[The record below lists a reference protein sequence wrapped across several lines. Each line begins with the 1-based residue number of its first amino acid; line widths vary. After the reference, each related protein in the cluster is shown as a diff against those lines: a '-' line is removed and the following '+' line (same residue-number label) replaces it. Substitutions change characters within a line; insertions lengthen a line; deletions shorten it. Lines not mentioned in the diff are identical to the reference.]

1 MSPDPRLSELL
12 AHWEVALS
20 GAQPTSVE
28 DLCRDCPELVEPLRR
43 EIQNLQA
50 TRQLTR
56 SGEGAK
62 PASGPADA
70 SLQTVAAEGAADAA
84 RGRPGIAGYELLG
97 VLGHGGMGVV
107 YKARQTALGRVV
119 ALKMVRGGGHA
130 CEADLARFRAEAQ
143 AIARLQHPNLVQVYE
158 VGEYQGE
165 PWFSMEYV
173 AGGSLHDQIDG
184 KPQPPRQA
192 AELARTLALAL
203 HAVHRQGVVHRDL
216 KPANVLL
223 TADGTPKVMDF
234 GLAKSLDGEAGPT
247 VTGRVLGTPSYM
259 APEQA
264 RGHGWLIGPATDVY
278 ALGAVL
284 YELLTGRPPFQ
295 GESAW
300 DTIQQVT
307 SQEPVPPR
315 RLQPK
320 VPRDLE
326 TACLKCLEKDP
337 KKRYAS
343 AEALADDLGRFLA
356 GEPTKARPVGRLERA
371 AKWARRR
378 PAAAALLAVSAL
390 ALLALTG
397 GGLAYHVRLERAL
410 GEARAHAEES
420 RRRLVQLYVAN
431 GARSLDEGDWF
442 GSLVWF
448 AEALRRDEGRPGR
461 ERLHRARLAGT
472 LAQCPRLVEVWSH
485 HGPVKCAAFS
495 PDGRRVLTG
504 SDDHTARV
512 WGLATGAAVGPPLG
526 HKGPVVCVAFSPDG
540 RSALTAGADGTAR
553 VWPLEDGAAATPPL
567 EHGGAPVARAAFS
580 PHGRRVVT
588 ACQDG
593 VARVWEAADGKLLR
607 EITHGMPLNHAA
619 FSPDGR
625 RVVTAG
631 NDHTA
636 RVWDAA
642 TGAAALPPL
651 RHDRAVLWAAFSP
664 DGRRLVTAGSDHTAR
679 LWDAA
684 TGKALLPPLR
694 HQADVL
700 QARFSPDGRRV
711 VTAGDDHL
719 GVVWG
724 AEGRARL
731 PALRHGSGLNLAAFS
746 HDGRHVLTA
755 SDDNTAR
762 VWDAETGAAATPWL
776 RHNGGVEWAAF
787 SPDGRRV
794 VTASNDNTARV
805 WELPPERRP
814 APTAERAALA
824 GLGTPGRW
832 PSPDGRRVAV
842 PEGSHGVRV
851 RDAATDEPVGPPLR
865 HGSVITHVAFSPDG
879 TRVVTT
885 SDDNTARVWD
895 AEAGRLLTPPLHHRG
910 TVARAAFSPDGGE
923 VVTAG
928 LDDAVRVWDAR
939 TGEPLMPPLKFA
951 GQPVAVAFAPDG
963 GGVSVTTAA
972 GEVWTWGLP
981 HDDRPA
987 DDLLLLARLL
997 SGSRIDPE
1005 RGLLPLSPAE
1015 LEAAWNEARSRGLVG
1030 GAR

>member
-1 MSPDPRLSELL
+1 MAADPRLSELL
-12 AHWEVALS
+12 ARWEAAQKV
-20 GAQPTSVE
+20 AQPTSVE
-28 DLCRDCPELVEPLRR
+28 DLCRDCPELLEPLRR
-43 EIQNLQA
+43 ELQNLQA
-50 TRQLTR
+50 TRYLQSPSVGDP
-56 SGEGAK
+56 SGA
-62 PASGPADA
+62 PSRDDSAR
-70 SLQTVAAEGAADAA
+70 TVAAEGPTAVAPE
-84 RGRPGIAGYELLG
+84 RPGVAGYELLG
-97 VLGHGGMGVV
+97 VLGRGGMGVV
-107 YKARQTALGRVV
+107 YKARQVALGRVV
-119 ALKMVRGGGHA
+119 ALKMVLGGGHA
-130 CEADLARFRAEAQ
+130 RETDLARFRAEAQ

-158 VGEYQGE
+158 VGEYQGQ

-173 AGGSLHDQIDG
+173 AGGSLHEKIDG

-192 AELARTLALAL
+192 AELVRTLALAL
-203 HAVHRQGVVHRDL
+203 DAVHRQGVVHRDL
-216 KPANVLL
+216 KPQNVML

-234 GLAKSLDGEAGPT
+234 GLAKDLGSDAGPT
-247 VTGRVLGTPSYM
+247 VTGRVVGTPSYM

-284 YELLTGRPPFQ
+284 YEMLTGRPPFQ

-300 DTIQQVT
+300 DTVIQVT
-307 SQEPVPPR
+307 SRDPVPPR
-315 RLQPK
+315 QLQPK

-326 TACLKCLEKDP
+326 TVCLKCLQKEP
-337 KKRYAS
+337 KKRYPTGQ
-343 AEALADDLGRFLA
+343 ELADDLGRFLA

-378 PAAAALLAVSAL
+378 PAAAALLAVSAA
-390 ALLALTG
+390 ALLALGG

-410 GEARAHAEES
+410 GEARGHAEES
-420 RRRLVQLYVAN
+420 RRRLVRLYVAS
-431 GARSLDEGDWF
+431 GARSLEQGDWF

-448 AEALRRDEGRPGR
+448 AEALRRDEGDPGH

-485 HGPVKCAAFS
+485 EGPVKCVAFS

-512 WGLATGAAVGPPLG
+512 WSLDTGGPAGPPLHHG
-526 HKGPVVCVAFSPDG
+526 KPVLCVAFSPDG
-540 RSALTAGADGTAR
+540 RSALTASQDGTAH
-553 VWPLEDGAAATPPL
+553 VWPLEEGAAGTPPL
-567 EHGGAPVARAAFS
+567 EHGGAPVPWAAFG
-580 PHGRRVVT
+580 PGGRRVVT
-588 ACQDG
+588 ACRDG
-593 VARVWEAADGKLLR
+593 VARVWEVPGGKLLR
-607 EITHGMPLNHAA
+607 EVKHGAPLHHAA

-631 NDHTA
+631 DDRAA

-642 TGAAALPPL
+642 TGAAVLPALK
-651 RHDRAVLWAAFSP
+651 HDGPVLWATFGP
-664 DGRRLVTAGSDHTAR
+664 DGRRVLTAGGDHTAR
-679 LWDAA
+679 LWDAS
-684 TGKALLPPLR
+684 TGAALLPPLR
-694 HQADVL
+694 HRADVM

-719 GVVWG
+719 GVVWD
-724 AEGRARL
+724 AASGRASL

-746 HDGRHVLTA
+746 PDGRHVLTA

-762 VWDAETGAAATPWL
+762 VWEAETGEAVTPWL

-805 WELPPERRP
+805 WELAPERRP
-814 APTAERAALA
+814 AATTA
-824 GLGTPGRW
+824 PGEAVPPERW
-832 PSPDGRRVAV
+832 PSPDGRCVAV
-842 PEGSHGVRV
+842 REGSHGVRV
-851 RDAATDEPVGPPLR
+851 LDAAGGGPAGPPLL

-885 SDDNTARVWD
+885 SDDDTARVWEV
-895 AEAGRLLTPPLHHRG
+895 ATGRLLTPPLHHRG
-910 TVARAAFSPDGGE
+910 TVSLAAFSPDGGE

-951 GQPVAVAFAPDG
+951 GQPAAVAFTPEGA
-963 GGVSVTTAA
+963 GVSVTTAA
-972 GEVWTWGLP
+972 GEVWTWELP

-987 DDLLLLARLL
+987 ADLLLLARLL
-997 SGSRIDPE
+997 AGSRIDPE

-1015 LEAAWNEARSRGLVG
+1015 LEAAWEEARSRGLVG
-1030 GAR
+1030 PSAR

>member
-1 MSPDPRLSELL
+1 MTADPRLSELL
-12 AHWEVALS
+12 ARWEESQS
-20 GAQPTSVE
+20 GPQPTSVE
-28 DLCRDCPELVEPLRR
+28 DLCRDCPELIEPLRR
-43 EIQNLQA
+43 ELQNLQA
-50 TRQLTR
+50 TREMRPSDEAGR
-56 SGEGAK
+56 SGAV
-62 PASGPADA
+62 SGDA
-70 SLQTVAAEGAADAA
+70 SRRTVAAEGSTAVAAE
-84 RGRPGIAGYELLG
+84 RPGIAGYELLG
-97 VLGHGGMGVV
+97 VLGRGGMGVV

-119 ALKMVRGGGHA
+119 ALKMVLGGGHA
-130 CEADLARFRAEAQ
+130 RETDLARFRAEAQ

-158 VGEYQGE
+158 VGEYQGQ

-173 AGGSLHDQIDG
+173 AGGSLHEKIDG

-192 AELARTLALAL
+192 AELVRTLALAL
-203 HAVHRQGVVHRDL
+203 DAVHRQGVIHRDL
-216 KPANVLL
+216 KPANVML

-234 GLAKSLDGEAGPT
+234 GLAKDLESGAGPT
-247 VTGRVLGTPSYM
+247 VTGRVVGTPSYM

-264 RGHGWLIGPATDVY
+264 RGQGWLIGPATDVY

-300 DTIQQVT
+300 DTVMQVT
-307 SQEPVPPR
+307 SRDPVPPR
-315 RLQPK
+315 QLQPK
-320 VPRDLE
+320 APRDLE
-326 TACLKCLEKDP
+326 TVCLKCLEKDP
-337 KKRYAS
+337 KKRYPS
-343 AEALADDLGRFLA
+343 AAALAEDLGRFLA

-420 RRRLVQLYVAN
+420 RQRLVRLYVAD
-431 GARSLDEGDWF
+431 GARSLDQGDWF

-448 AEALRRDEGRPGR
+448 AEALRRDEGHPGR
-461 ERLHRARLAGT
+461 EHLHRARLAGT

-485 HGPVKCAAFS
+485 DGPVKCVAFS

-512 WGLATGAAVGPPLG
+512 WGLDTGAQVGPALQHG
-526 HKGPVVCVAFSPDG
+526 KPVVCVAFGPDG
-540 RSALTAGADGTAR
+540 RSALTASQDGTAR
-553 VWPLEDGAAATPPL
+553 VWPLEDGAAGTPSL
-567 EHGGAPVARAAFS
+567 GHGGASVSWAAFS
-580 PHGRRVVT
+580 PDGRRVVT
-588 ACQDG
+588 ACRDG
-593 VARVWEAADGKLLR
+593 VARVWEAAGGKLLR
-607 EITHGMPLNHAA
+607 EIKHGAPLNHAA

-631 NDHTA
+631 DDKAA

-642 TGAAALPPL
+642 TGAAELPPL
-651 RHDRAVLWAAFSP
+651 KHDGPVLWATFSP
-664 DGRRLVTAGSDHTAR
+664 GGRRVLTAGHDHTAR

-684 TGKALLPPLR
+684 TGEALLPPLR
-694 HQADVL
+694 HRADVL

-719 GVVWG
+719 GVVWD
-724 AEGRARL
+724 AASGRASL

-746 HDGRHVLTA
+746 RDGRHVLTA

-762 VWDAETGAAATPWL
+762 VWDAETGAALTPWL

-805 WELPPERRP
+805 WELPPERPP
-814 APTAERAALA
+814 AVTRAPAA
-824 GLGTPGRW
+824 PAIPERW

-842 PEGSHGVRV
+842 PDGSHGVRV
-851 RDAATDEPVGPPLR
+851 RDARTDKPTGPPLL

-885 SDDNTARVWD
+885 SDDNTARIWEV
-895 AEAGRLLTPPLHHRG
+895 ETGRLLTPPLHHRG
-910 TVARAAFSPDGGE
+910 TVALAAFSPDGGE

-951 GQPVAVAFAPDG
+951 GQPAAVAFAPDG
-963 GGVSVTTAA
+963 DGVSVTTAA
-972 GEVWTWGLP
+972 GEVWEWDLP

-987 DDLLLLARLL
+987 ADLLLLATLL
-997 SGSRIDPE
+997 AGSHIDPE

-1015 LEAAWNEARSRGLVG
+1015 LEAAWKEARARGLVG
-1030 GAR
+1030 GAH